1 MTGDAGR
8 LRQVVDNLLENAAS
22 TPRPGRERRCACNRT
37 RADAAIVVADDGPG
51 MDPEVAGRAFERF
64 YRGDPARARATG
76 GAGLGLSIVAAIVE
90 AHGGSVRVTDAPG
103 TEIEVV
109 LPVAQPAAQ
118 AS

>member
-1 MTGDAGR
+1 MQPNEGD
-8 LRQVVDNLLENAAS
+8 V
-22 TPRPGRERRCACNRT
+22 T
-37 RADAAIVVADDGPG
+37 IVVADDGPG

-76 GAGLGLSIVAAIVE
+76 GAGLGLSIVTAIVE

-103 TEIEVV
+103 TEIEVA